1 MRLIANLV
9 VAFLLGGLLLG
20 AATAAEL
27 PRPIQDDLALYVCA
41 NAKLVKFD
49 AVTGAKVGDFG
60 GVPLPADAIVALDE
74 SLLVTD
80 EDAANVRRFDP
91 NTGLWD
97 ALPFGETNAHLA
109 APRGIAR
116 KPNGHFFVADV
127 TLLDVADVVEFD
139 ENGAYV
145 QHHPDDPDNPVAL
158 TLEDLACNDSGVLF
172 ATQWEFAGDET
183 VGVLRST
190 GTGWQLFGQ
199 TGNLSSPWGLTFGPD
214 GDLYVVDDST
224 EHFGVWRY
232 DGTTG
237 VSEGVFG
244 QTGASGN
251 LIWPRYCAFGP
262 DGDLYVTDTGDA
274 SVKKFRG
281 PLSPSPGSYQGV
293 FGESGGIVPEALGL
307 VFGLSGTPQQPAML
321 SVASLPNNVFRV
333 TLANGVDGVTYD
345 VLCTSDLTQP
355 FANWQNCGTIQ
366 LVGTTTGTLDDTE
379 VGRENFYV
387 ATQQAAP

>member
-1 MRLIANLV
+1 MRLSANLV
-9 VAFLLGGLLLG
+9 VAFFLGGLLLG
-20 AATAAEL
+20 VAFAAEL
-27 PRPIQDDLALYVCA
+27 PRPIQDDFALYVCA

-49 AVTGAKVGDFG
+49 AATGAKLDDFG
-60 GVPLPADAIVALDE
+60 SVPLPADAIVALDE

-91 NTGLWD
+91 NTGVWD
-97 ALPFGETNAHLA
+97 ALPFGETNGYLG

-116 KPNGHFFVADV
+116 KPDGHFFVADV
-127 TLLDVADVVEFD
+127 THLDISRVVEFD

-145 QHHPDDPDNPVAL
+145 QHHPDDPNNPLAL

-172 ATQWEFAGDET
+172 VTQWEEYGDET

-224 EHFGVWRY
+224 DHFGVWRY

-293 FGESGGIVPEALGL
+293 FGESDGAVPEALGL
-307 VFGLSGTPQQPAML
+307 VFGPSGTPQQPAML
-321 SVASLPNNVFRV
+321 SMASLGNNVFRV